1 MCLSKSSVGFRAVS
15 KVTSTNCWHNWIE
28 STTKAQRNLHCLVRQ
43 NTPHIPAE
51 RKDTKWLFAIFDD
64 LKSKQDLWIF
74 SSWVLQFQVQLGY
87 KPNSYSICLEALAS
101 PLKTG
106 PEFMHSSPGSW
117 WITCFSQDYWNV
129 GGKKRPRHHPVT
141 FGVEKPNI
149 HLGLDHWDHD
159 SSEYCL
165 FACRLKDK
173 CTAAIKV
180 VWISYIN
187 PPKCQKIS
195 AWHWRK
201 KP

>member
-15 KVTSTNCWHNWIE
+15 KVTSTNCWHSWIE

-74 SSWVLQFQVQLGY
+74 SSWVLQFQVQPGY

-106 PEFMHSSPGSW
+106 PEFMNSSPGSW

-129 GGKKRPRHHPVT
+129 GGEKKTQASPSDIWGGKT
-141 FGVEKPNI
+141 KDTSWTWS
-149 HLGLDHWDHD
+149 LGSWQLWILPFCMQIKRQMY
-159 SSEYCL
+159 SSNQSSMNKLY
-165 FACRLKDK
+165 K
-173 CTAAIKV
+173 
-180 VWISYIN
+180 
-187 PPKCQKIS
+187 PPKMPKD
-195 AWHWRK
+195 
-201 KP
+201 

>member
-15 KVTSTNCWHNWIE
+15 KVTSTNCWHSWIE
-28 STTKAQRNLHCLVRQ
+28 STTKAQRNLHCLVKQ

-106 PEFMHSSPGSW
+106 PEFMNSSPGSW

-129 GGKKRPRHHPVT
+129 GGGKKDPGIT
-141 FGVEKPNI
+141 QW
-149 HLGLDHWDHD
+149 HLGCKNQRSILD
-159 SSEYCL
+159 L
-165 FACRLKDK
+165 ITGIM
-173 CTAAIKV
+173 TALNTAFLH
-180 VWISYIN
+180 
-187 PPKCQKIS
+187 
-195 AWHWRK
+195 AD
-201 KP
+201 